1 MGRRTVEEQDRHN
14 ALDLLAEI
22 EGMKNHQKPPKE
34 GFDERFEKGTRL
46 EGNNA
51 INRAI
56 IKSLDKAFKWQG
68 IWAIGLILLEKKKKC
83 DEEKLMG

>member
-1 MGRRTVEEQDRHN
+1 MFYIMGRRTVEEQDRHN

-22 EGMKNHQKPPKE
+22 EGMKNHQRPPKE

-56 IKSLDKAFKWQG
+56 IKSLDKAFKWLRESG
-68 IWAIGLILLEKKKKC
+68 RLGSFC
-83 DEEKLMG
+83 